1 MKKYTHAWLAMM
13 AMKRIERATIPDRQ
27 ADDARALIT
36 WFKNYRDFVL
46 SGAWYPDS
54 VFKDMG
60 TSHIAKYKPD
70 DKSDTDRFTVL
81 PKTLQL
87 YQYGLKSDLYG
98 KPYYLDTSHNI
109 CDRCEAFTES
119 LIDSFKILTME
130 NGGSPIVPS
139 NNHIAMRFFILSHY
153 IADCH
158 MPLHCDA
165 RSFANDNDVHA
176 FIEEEWDK
184 QVQSSYY
191 IDEDNERFFYDP
203 EGYPRAKQEQTELIQ
218 YVEKELKDREFI
230 WKWGGDGCKNTWS
243 YMSGVSQ
250 YSYLMAYRLIPADKT
265 PKQITRASYRSS
277 AAYKEHFLEYS
288 KVIMADA
295 VESIAKVWLHAW
307 VRYRDWFRGTELA
320 YLNKELTKAT
330 TNLDNANKTI
340 DTYETVK
347 ATLLEKVAAAQAS
360 VDKKQTAF
368 DEAVAKGNKT
378 ETKAEDLKKAL
389 AKLEKEAAKLDELE
403 KAYADAQASLDNLK
417 ALLISAQ
424 INYDAKNAEIK
435 KYEDSNSG
443 I

>member
-70 DKSDTDRFTVL
+70 DKSDTARFTVL

-87 YQYGLKSDLYG
+87 YQYGLRSDLYG

-389 AKLEKEAAKLDELE
+389 AKLEKETAKLDELE

>member
-70 DKSDTDRFTVL
+70 DKSDTARFTVL

-277 AAYKEHFLEYS
+277 SAYKEHFLEYS

-360 VDKKQTAF
+360 VDKKQAAF

-389 AKLEKEAAKLDELE
+389 AKLEKETAKLDELE

>member
-360 VDKKQTAF
+360 VDKKQAAF

-389 AKLEKEAAKLDELE
+389 AKLEKETAKLDELE

>member
-13 AMKRIERATIPDRQ
+13 AMKRIERATIPQRQ
-27 ADDARALIT
+27 ADDAKALIT

-46 SGAWYPDS
+46 SGSWYPDS

-60 TSHIAKYKPD
+60 TSHVAKYKPD
-70 DKSDTDRFTVL
+70 SQSDSKRFNVM
-81 PKTLQL
+81 PKTLKL
-87 YQYGLKSDLYG
+87 YQYGLTSDLYG
-98 KPYYLDTSHNI
+98 KPYRLDASHNI

-158 MPLHCDA
+158 MPLHCDG

-203 EGYPRAKQEQTELIQ
+203 EGYPRPKQEQTELIK
-218 YVEKELKDREFI
+218 YVEKELEDREFI
-230 WKWGGDGCKNTWS
+230 WKWGGDGCTNTWS
-243 YMSGVSQ
+243 YMSGISQ
-250 YSYLMAYRLIPADKT
+250 YSYLMAYRLIPADRE
-265 PKQITRASYRSS
+265 PKKITRASYRSS

-288 KVIMADA
+288 KVILADA

-320 YLNKELTKAT
+320 YLNEQLSKSTKAF
-330 TNLDNANKTI
+330 DNASGLI
-340 DTYETVK
+340 DTFPTDKEALDAK
-347 ATLLEKVAAAQAS
+347 IAAALES
-360 VDKKQTAF
+360 VNKKQEAL
-368 DEAVAKGNKT
+368 DIAVAKGNKT
-378 ETKAEDLKKAL
+378 EKKAE
-389 AKLEKEAAKLDELE
+389 ELE
-403 KAYADAQASLDNLK
+403 KAKARFEKEVAKLAALEQAHFNAMSSLENLK

-424 INYDAKNAEIK
+424 INYDAKAAEIQ
-435 KYEDSNSG
+435 KYEDSYST

>member
-13 AMKRIERATIPDRQ
+13 AMKRIEKATIPERQ
-27 ADDARALIT
+27 ADDAKALIT

-70 DKSDTDRFTVL
+70 EKSSSDRFTMM

-87 YQYGLKSDLYG
+87 YQYGLMSDLYG

-203 EGYPRAKQEQTELIQ
+203 EGYPRAKQEQTELIK
-218 YVEKELKDREFI
+218 YVEKELEDREFI

-243 YMSGVSQ
+243 YMSGISQ

-265 PKQITRASYRSS
+265 PKQITRASYRNS

-320 YLNKELTKAT
+320 YLNKELSIAT
-330 TNLDNANKTI
+330 TNLANANKTI

-347 ATLLEKVAAAQAS
+347 AVIMDKIADAQTS
-360 VDKKQTAF
+360 VDKKQAVL

-378 ETKAEDLKKAL
+378 ETKAEDLRKAL
-389 AKLEKEAAKLDELE
+389 AKLEKETVKLDELD

-424 INYDAKNAEIK
+424 INYNAKDAEIK

>member
-13 AMKRIERATIPDRQ
+13 AMKRIEKATIPERQ
-27 ADDARALIT
+27 ADDAKALIT

-70 DKSDTDRFTVL
+70 EKSSSDRFTMM

-87 YQYGLKSDLYG
+87 YQYGLMSDLYG

-203 EGYPRAKQEQTELIQ
+203 EGYPRAKQEQTELIK
-218 YVEKELKDREFI
+218 YVEKELEDREFI

-243 YMSGVSQ
+243 YMSGISQ

-265 PKQITRASYRSS
+265 PKQITRASYRNS

-320 YLNKELTKAT
+320 YLNKELSIAT
-330 TNLDNANKTI
+330 TNLANANKTI

-347 ATLLEKVAAAQAS
+347 AVIMDKIAAAQAS
-360 VDKKQTAF
+360 VDKKQAVL

-378 ETKAEDLKKAL
+378 ETKAEDLRKAL
-389 AKLEKEAAKLDELE
+389 AKLEKETVKLDELD

-424 INYDAKNAEIK
+424 INYNAKDAEIK

>member
-13 AMKRIERATIPDRQ
+13 AMKRIEKATIPERQ
-27 ADDARALIT
+27 ADDAKALIT

-98 KPYYLDTSHNI
+98 KPYYRDTSHNI

-119 LIDSFKILTME
+119 LIDSFKILTVE

-203 EGYPRAKQEQTELIQ
+203 EGYPRAKQEQTELIR
-218 YVEKELKDREFI
+218 YVEKELEDREFI

-265 PKQITRASYRSS
+265 PKQITRASYRNS

-320 YLNKELTKAT
+320 YLNKELSIAT

-347 ATLLEKVAAAQAS
+347 AAIMDKIADAQAS
-360 VDKKQTAF
+360 VDKKQAVL
-368 DEAVAKGNKT
+368 DEAAAKGNKT
-378 ETKAEDLKKAL
+378 ETKAEDLRKAL
-389 AKLEKEAAKLDELE
+389 AKLEKETAKLDELD

-424 INYDAKNAEIK
+424 INYNAKDAEIK
-435 KYEDSNSG
+435 KYEDSYSG

>member
-1 MKKYTHAWLAMM
+1 MKQYTHAWLAMM
-13 AMKRIERATIPDRQ
+13 AMKRIEKAKIPARQ
-27 ADDARALIT
+27 QDDAKALIT

-70 DKSDTDRFTVL
+70 EKSSSDRFTMM

-87 YQYGLKSDLYG
+87 YQYGLMSDLYG

-203 EGYPRAKQEQTELIQ
+203 EGYPRAKQEQTELIK
-218 YVEKELKDREFI
+218 YVEKELEEREFI
-230 WKWGGDGCKNTWS
+230 WKWGGEGCKNTWS
-243 YMSGVSQ
+243 YMSGISQ
-250 YSYLMAYRLIPADKT
+250 YSYLMAYRLSPADRI

-320 YLNKELTKAT
+320 YFKAQKDKAEKNLTDAEKV
-330 TNLDNANKTI
+330 I
-340 DTYETVK
+340 DTYSE
-347 ATLLEKVAAAQAS
+347 EK
-360 VDKKQTAF
+360 D
-368 DEAVAKGNKT
+368 
-378 ETKAEDLKKAL
+378 
-389 AKLEKEAAKLDELE
+389 KLDARLE
-403 KAYADAQASLDNLK
+403 KAAKSLEAKQADYDKGLAKGLKMEKRTEELAKARARYAEAQENLSNLDKAYREAEASLESLK
-417 ALLISAQ
+417 ALLLAARIQEDRKA
-424 INYDAKNAEIK
+424 AEIK
-435 KYEDSNSG
+435 RYEDSNSG

>member
-60 TSHIAKYKPD
+60 TSHIAKYSPD
-70 DKSDTDRFTVL
+70 ESSSTKEFKVL

-98 KPYYLDTSHNI
+98 TPYYLDTSHNI

-203 EGYPRAKQEQTELIQ
+203 EGYPRPKQEQTELIK
-218 YVEKELKDREFI
+218 YVEQELEDREFI
-230 WKWGGDGCKNTWS
+230 WKWGGKGCTNTWS
-243 YMSGVSQ
+243 YMSGISQ
-250 YSYLMAYRLIPADKT
+250 YSYLMAYRLIPADKP
-265 PKQITRASYRSS
+265 PKNITRASYRSS
-277 AAYKEHFLEYS
+277 NAYKEHFLEYS
-288 KVIMADA
+288 KVILADA

-320 YLNKELTKAT
+320 YLNEQLTLASN
-330 TNLDNANKTI
+330 NLDSANKII
-340 DTYETVK
+340 DTFETVK
-347 ATLLEKVAAAQAS
+347 AIQEEKIAKEQTS
-360 VDKKQTAF
+360 VDKKRAALE
-368 DEAVAKGNKT
+368 EAMAKGNKT
-378 ETKAEDLKKAL
+378 ETKAEDLRKAETRL
-389 AKLEKEAAKLDELE
+389 AKAMEKLDELE
-403 KAYADAQASLDNLK
+403 KAYADAEASLDNLK
-417 ALLISAQ
+417 ALLISAR
-424 INYDAKNAEIK
+424 INYNAKDAEIK
-435 KYEDSNSG
+435 RYQDSNSG

>member
-13 AMKRIERATIPDRQ
+13 AMKRIEKATIPDRQ
-27 ADDARALIT
+27 ADDAKALIT

-109 CDRCEAFTES
+109 CERCEAFTES

-203 EGYPRAKQEQTELIQ
+203 EGYPRAKQEQTELIK
-218 YVEKELKDREFI
+218 YVEKELEEREFI

-243 YMSGVSQ
+243 YMSGISQ
-250 YSYLMAYRLIPADKT
+250 YSYLMAYRLIPADRI

-320 YLNKELTKAT
+320 YLNKELSKAT

-347 ATLLEKVAAAQAS
+347 AAIMDKIADAQAS
-360 VDKKQTAF
+360 VDKKQAVL

-389 AKLEKEAAKLDELE
+389 AKLEKETAKLDELD
-403 KAYADAQASLDNLK
+403 KAYADAQESLDNLK

-424 INYDAKNAEIK
+424 INYNAKDAEIK